1 MFRIPHVQISM
12 PDRQLTI
19 LDLEDGLFPL
29 TCGGLP
35 TKLSLSLHLFIP
47 HLFNMHGSRQTL
59 IFEPRPRQAR
69 YPSFALAFTCLLPG
83 TAI

>member
-19 LDLEDGLFPL
+19 LDLEDCLFPL

-35 TKLSLSLHLFIP
+35 TKLSLSLLTPFYSP
-47 HLFNMHGSRQTL
+47 FV
-59 IFEPRPRQAR
+59 
-69 YPSFALAFTCLLPG
+69 
-83 TAI
+83 

>member
-12 PDRQLTI
+12 PNRQLTI

-35 TKLSLSLHLFIP
+35 TKHTLSPYTFLSPIC
-47 HLFNMHGSRQTL
+47 L
-59 IFEPRPRQAR
+59 ICT
-69 YPSFALAFTCLLPG
+69 ALVKP
-83 TAI
+83 